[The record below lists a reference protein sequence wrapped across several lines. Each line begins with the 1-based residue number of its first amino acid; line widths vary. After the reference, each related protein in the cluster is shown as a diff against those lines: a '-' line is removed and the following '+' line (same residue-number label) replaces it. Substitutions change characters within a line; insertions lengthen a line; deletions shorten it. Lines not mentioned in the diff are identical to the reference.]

1 MPIMISTI
9 RSSAKSELLQP
20 NHNPLKSL
28 INHHNNLL
36 KVITVLSVI
45 VLISCNKKPEKIGDN
60 IQPDR
65 NMLSISFSDTSGI
78 VAYSSLEDS
87 IRTDAT
93 TNLMV
98 GSIKD
103 PYFGTTI
110 AGFYTQLRLSTTG
123 ESFGTNPVAD
133 SLVLQI
139 AYNGYYGD
147 TTKAMTFRVYELLED
162 IYVDSSYYSA
172 SFKQTGDI
180 DYAGYTIEPRPN
192 SAFPFNGDTLDP
204 MVRIRLSDLSD
215 GLMQKLISATE
226 ADLDSNSSFQ
236 SYFKGLYVTADPA
249 STGGSISYFSLTSSN
264 TKLTLYYSNAEED
277 SLSYSFYVTSGDEHY
292 NVFDHQNYQDAEPEF
307 ISQVVNKDTAYG
319 DNRLYLQAMS
329 GVKTRLRFP
338 KLWERPEFKDK
349 IIIVNEAKLF
359 LSGLE
364 LPDIYTAPEQLVMV
378 SDDGDGTYSVL
389 EDQLEGTSYFG
400 GTYKSS
406 VNEYQFRLTR
416 YVQNKLIQKTDSLD
430 HGLLLYISGASG
442 KADRWVFN
450 GPRPQLD
457 TIKPL
462 RLQIVYTIM
471 KTEE

>member
-1 MPIMISTI
+1 LTPTTI
-9 RSSAKSELLQP
+9 FTTRSSAKSELLSP
-20 NHNPLKSL
+20 NPNPLKSL
-28 INHHNNLL
+28 ITHLANLL

-65 NMLSISFSDTSGI
+65 NLLSISYSDTSGI

-98 GSIKD
+98 GSIND

-110 AGFYTQLRLSTTG
+110 AGFYAQLRLSTTG

-147 TTKAMTFRVYELLED
+147 TTTPMTIRVYELLED
-162 IYVDSSYYSA
+162 IDVDSSYYST
-172 SFKQTGDI
+172 SFKQTGSV
-180 DYAGYTIEPRPN
+180 DYAGYTEEPRPN
-192 SAFPFNGDTLDP
+192 SSFKFDGDTLDP
-204 MVRIRLSDLSD
+204 MIRVRLSDVSD

-236 SYFKGLYVTADPA
+236 SYFKGIYVTADAAA
-249 STGGSISYFSLTSSN
+249 SNGSISYFSLTSSN

-307 ISQVVNKDTAYG
+307 ISQVVNKDTTLG
-319 DNRLYLQAMS
+319 DNRLYLQSMS
-329 GVKTRLRFP
+329 GVKTRFRFP
-338 KLWERPEFKDK
+338 KLWQRPEFKDK
-349 IIIVNEAKLF
+349 IVIINEAKLF
-359 LSGLE
+359 ISGVE
-364 LPDIYTAPEQLVMV
+364 VPDIYTAPEQLVLV

-416 YVQNKLIQKTDSLD
+416 YIQEKLLQKTDSLD
-430 HGLLLYISGASG
+430 YGLLLYVSGASG

-450 GPRPQLD
+450 GPRPEID

-462 RLQIVYTIM
+462 RLQIVYSIM
-471 KTEE
+471 NTE